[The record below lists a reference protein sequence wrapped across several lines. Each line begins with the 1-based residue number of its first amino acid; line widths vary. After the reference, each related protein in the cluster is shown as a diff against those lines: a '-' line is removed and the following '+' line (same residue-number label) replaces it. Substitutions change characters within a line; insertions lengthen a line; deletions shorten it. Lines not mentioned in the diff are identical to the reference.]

1 MFDVLIRGGSIV
13 DGTGKSAYKGDI
25 GIKGDKIIEIGDLSL
40 AESKEFIDAEGM
52 VVSPG
57 FIDTHV
63 HSDAVLLTNPQH
75 PQGVMQGITTEILG
89 QDGLS
94 YAPLSKKNFL
104 EYSRYLKGI
113 LGSPPEDM
121 KTASVAEFR
130 SNYHKKT
137 AINTAYL
144 IAHGALHLEV
154 LGFQDRRMS
163 GDLMSR
169 AKDLLREGM
178 EQGAV
183 GLATGLTYHP
193 HAWSYTEEIVE
204 LCKVVSEFGGVYVTH
219 LRDVNTDRAIGGGGI
234 PEALAVGQL
243 SSVKVHFSHHRTA
256 EKTAGKVNA
265 RMSLIDQAKSEGV
278 DVTGDLY
285 PYPTGSTFP
294 MASMPSYVH
303 QGGTQAILDVLSD
316 KDGFKQMSDYFNESN
331 RLSKILP
338 DPESEKASLQ
348 KPRDHTLDLDGTIL
362 TFVPGNPEYEGVPVK
377 EAAENMGM
385 SLGEAMCK
393 LLLDSEL
400 CIGFWGTPP
409 DNVQVWDQ
417 LGKDFIE
424 ILSRDDFMVG
434 SDSIHLGKFRH
445 PRGHGTFPR
454 FLGRLRRKYDLISL
468 EKIVNRVTGTPADR
482 FGLTKRGYLK
492 TGFFADVVVFNP
504 ETLID
509 TATYDDPIQYPI
521 GISHVLVNGT
531 IAVSE
536 SKCTGKLNGYSI
548 P

>member
-1 MFDVLIRGGSIV
+1 MFDIVIRGGSIV
-13 DGTGKSAYKGDI
+13 DGTGQPAYLGDI
-25 GIKGDKIIEIGDLSL
+25 GINGDKVVEIGDLSN
-40 AESKEFIDAEGM
+40 AQAKEFIEANGM

-75 PQGVMQGITTEILG
+75 PQGLMQGITTEILG

-94 YAPLSKKNFL
+94 YAPLSKNNFL
-104 EYSRYLKGI
+104 EYRRYLKGI
-113 LGSPPEDM
+113 LGTPPEDM
-121 KTASVAEFR
+121 KTDSVSEFR
-130 SNYHKKT
+130 SNYHKKA

-144 IAHGALHLEV
+144 IAHGALYLEV
-154 LGFQDRRMS
+154 LGFEDRRMS
-163 GDLMSR
+163 GDLMTK
-169 AKDLLREGM
+169 AKDLVREGM

-193 HAWSYTEEIVE
+193 HAWSYTEDIVE
-204 LCKVVSEFGGVYVTH
+204 LCKVVNEFDGVYVTH
-219 LRDVNTDRAIGGGGI
+219 LRDVNVDRAIGGGGI
-234 PEALAVGQL
+234 PEALAVGEL

-256 EKTAGKVNA
+256 EKTAGKVNE
-265 RMSLIDQAKSEGV
+265 RMALIDKAKSEGV
-278 DVTGDLY
+278 DVSGDLY

-303 QGGTQAILDVLSD
+303 QGGTQGILDVLSD
-316 KDGFKQMSDYFNESN
+316 KDGFKQMSDYFNEIN
-331 RLSKILP
+331 RLSKII
-338 DPESEKASLQ
+338 DTESVKSSVD
-348 KPRDHTLDLDGTIL
+348 KPVGHTLDLDDTIL
-362 TFVPGNPEYEGVPVK
+362 TYVPGNPEYEGTPVK
-377 EAAENMGM
+377 YVAENMGVSM
-385 SLGEAMCK
+385 GEAMCK

-400 CIGFWGTPP
+400 CIGFWGSPP
-409 DNVQVWDQ
+409 DNVEIWDQ
-417 LGKDFIE
+417 LGKDFLE

-445 PRGHGTFPR
+445 PRAHGTFPR
-454 FLGRLRRKYDLISL
+454 FLGRLRRRYNLISL

-482 FGLTKRGYLK
+482 FGLNKRGYLK
-492 TGFFADVVVFNP
+492 KGFYADVVVFNP

-509 TATYDDPIQYPI
+509 TATYDDPIQYPV
-521 GISHVLVNGT
+521 GISHVLVNGA
-531 IAVSE
+531 IAVSG

>member
-1 MFDVLIRGGSIV
+1 
-13 DGTGKSAYKGDI
+13 
-25 GIKGDKIIEIGDLSL
+25 
-40 AESKEFIDAEGM
+40 M

-63 HSDAVLLTNPQH
+63 HSDAVLLTDPQH
-75 PQGVMQGITTEILG
+75 SQGLMQGITTEILG

-104 EYSRYLKGI
+104 EYRRYLKGI
-113 LGSPPEDM
+113 LGLPPEDM
-121 KTASVAEFR
+121 KTSSVSEFR

-163 GDLMSR
+163 GDLMSK
-169 AKDLLREGM
+169 AKDLVREGM

-183 GLATGLTYHP
+183 GFATGLTYHP

-204 LCKVVSEFGGVYVTH
+204 LCKVVEEFSGVYVTH
-219 LRDVNTDRAIGGGGI
+219 LRDVNVDRAIGGGGI

-265 RMSLIDQAKSEGV
+265 RMSLIDKAKSEGV

-303 QGGTQAILDVLSD
+303 QGGTQAIIDMLSD
-316 KDGFKQMSDYFNESN
+316 KDGFKQMADYFNESN

-338 DPESEKASLQ
+338 DSESVKASLL
-348 KPRDHTLDLDGTIL
+348 KPRDHTLDLDNTIL

-393 LLLDSEL
+393 LLLDSDL

-409 DNVQVWDQ
+409 KNVQIWDQ

-445 PRGHGTFPR
+445 PRAYGTFPR
-454 FLGRLRRKYDLISL
+454 FLGRLRRKYDLITL

-492 TGFFADVVVFNP
+492 SGFFADVVVFNP

-536 SKCTGKLNGYSI
+536 SKCTGKFNGYAI